1 MTRNERVGVKSNWPK
16 LNRRRIF
23 YVFLSMS
30 ISTIEMLIN
39 VPQSL
44 LPKHHYYY
52 YYHFVFSQ
60 SNLINYLHILWLWI
74 RLNRFYWRDTH
85 HTDWHHPSSHK
96 TWEFIKQI
104 HRDRDQEDDNDTAG
118 NKWLRAV
125 YIVRRT
131 EDQDHSL
138 ICSAAASWWIVV
150 GWLAS
155 TKVLLLRPPRRHLPE
170 KLRAW
175 KTSRKKKILIEN

>member
-1 MTRNERVGVKSNWPK
+1 MFLNLFSPK
-16 LNRRRIF
+16 
-23 YVFLSMS
+23 
-30 ISTIEMLIN
+30 
-39 VPQSL
+39 
-44 LPKHHYYY
+44 HYYY

-85 HTDWHHPSSHK
+85 HCDQNPDHRLAPSIHPASHK

-138 ICSAAASWWIVV
+138 ICSTAGWWWGDWRVRKFFYFVLHVVICQKSW
-150 GWLAS
+150 GLG
-155 TKVLLLRPPRRHLPE
+155 KHPERR
-170 KLRAW
+170 KF
-175 KTSRKKKILIEN
+175 